1 MMILL
6 KYYSSDLNLFKNIKF
21 VIPGPGKIMKILHEK
36 IRIPGMAESVANYLV
51 HHTPIKEIYY
61 LNIHK
66 MIEYIKITNQILDF
80 KAIQC
85 TNIPEKSPISIV

>member
-1 MMILL
+1 
-6 KYYSSDLNLFKNIKF
+6 
-21 VIPGPGKIMKILHEK
+21 
-36 IRIPGMAESVANYLV
+36 
-51 HHTPIKEIYY
+51 
-61 LNIHK
+61 